1 MASTLDKSLFN
12 IDIMTIKQEQQMF
25 MGEVSSLGIFENNS
39 KVFDPKGLF
48 STEIFGPI
56 GSKQRLTKPGYI
68 NLRMPILHPLA
79 YKHLISLN
87 KLYDGIMASK
97 IVARY
102 DPDIGDFVE
111 DKTNGSTGYEYFM
124 YYLPYLQFKNP
135 SKSQDRENRIMLVN
149 KCIPKDQHL
158 DKLYVI
164 PAGLRD
170 YFVDAKGRP
179 NIDEINEIY
188 RKILVAT
195 NLLRNNN
202 ITQDNISQFDLPRY
216 KIQNLVLDVFEYIK
230 NLLEGKKGFIEGKWA
245 ARAIMGGTRNVITAM
260 NNNRFDLNDP
270 NAIDVNQTVVGLY
283 QYTKAIEPLAMHELT
298 KRYIL
303 GIMNPYNNNV
313 KIVDNKTMT
322 TTIKTIDVKSKDAW
336 LKRDGL
342 TKLFNRIKQDV
353 IKNEP
358 AMVGD
363 DYLLLIADMKD
374 KIYIVR
380 DTNNLPDG
388 VTKKD
393 LRPITYGE
401 LIYLSVANTVKDVRC
416 TVTRYPITQVGSIYP
431 SRVYLMTTDKGRKVT
446 VYDED
451 KEEVFYEYPI
461 QGRLYTSSLSVQSV
475 HTGRLGADFDGKCI
489 A

>member
-1 MASTLDKSLFN
+1 MASDIDKSLFN
-12 IDIMTIKQEQQMF
+12 IDVMVIKPEHQIL

-56 GSKQRLTKPGYI
+56 GSKQRLSKPGYI

-87 KLYDGIMASK
+87 KLYDGIMAGK

-102 DPDIGDFVE
+102 DADIGDFVE

-135 SKSQDRENRIMLVN
+135 NKSQDRSNRIALVQR
-149 KCIPKDQHL
+149 CIPKEYHI
-158 DKLYVI
+158 DKFYVI

-195 NLLRNNN
+195 NLLRNNT
-202 ITQDNISQFDLPRY
+202 ITPDNISQFDISRY

-245 ARAIMGGTRNVITAM
+245 SRGIMGGTRNVITAM
-260 NNNRFDLNDP
+260 NNNRYDLNDP
-270 NAIDVNQTVVGLY
+270 NGIDVNHTVVGLY
-283 QYTKAIEPLAMHELT
+283 QYTKSIEPLAMHEIT
-298 KRYIL
+298 KKFIL
-303 GIMNPYNNNV
+303 GVMNPYNNNAKV
-313 KIVDNKTMT
+313 VDKKTMT
-322 TTIKTIDVKSKDAW
+322 TTIKTIDIKVKDAW
-336 LKRDGL
+336 IKRDGL

-363 DYLLLIADMKD
+363 DYLLLIADKGN
-374 KIYIVR
+374 KIYIIR
-380 DTNNLPDG
+380 DTNNLPEG
-388 VTKKD
+388 VDKKD
-393 LRPITYGE
+393 LRPITNGE

-431 SRVYLMTTDKGRKVT
+431 SKIYLMTTDKGRKVT
-446 VYDED
+446 VYDEGT
-451 KEEVFYEYPI
+451 EEVYYEYPI
-461 QGRLYTSSLSVQSV
+461 LGRLYTSSLSIQNV
-475 HTGRLGADFDGKCI
+475 HTGRLNADFDGKCI